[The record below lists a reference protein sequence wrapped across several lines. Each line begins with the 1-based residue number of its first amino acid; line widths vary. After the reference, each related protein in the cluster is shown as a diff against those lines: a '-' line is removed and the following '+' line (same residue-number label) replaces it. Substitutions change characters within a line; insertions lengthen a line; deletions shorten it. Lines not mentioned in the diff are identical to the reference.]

1 MLRCADAARLAGEQA
16 AALTVQLRHRA
27 QQFLFGELPSL
38 SRKPN
43 NATRIGNGQRKG
55 EFCVAMTTDCCR
67 QGSGGVTPPSHWPYD
82 ASSLAAAQAWCCK
95 HADCG
100 GITHQNGRYEVRAGA
115 TPIANPGGSTAA
127 SSFLR
132 KGLAKLDQ
140 ANLTRCVVTAEL
152 DFTQATGGDYA
163 QRAASDKTVALSRS
177 LIDKYAGHF

>member
-27 QQFLFGELPSL
+27 QQVLLGELPSL
-38 SRKPN
+38 SGEPN
-43 NATRIGNGQRKG
+43 NAAMAKG
-55 EFCVAMTTDCCR
+55 EFCVAMTIDCCC
-67 QGSGGVTPPSHWPYD
+67 QGSGGVTPPPHWPYD

-95 HADCG
+95 HSDCG

-127 SSFLR
+127 SSYLR

-152 DFTQATGGDYA
+152 DFTQATVGDYA
-163 QRAASDKTVALSRS
+163 QRASSDKTVALSRS

>member
-1 MLRCADAARLAGEQA
+1 MATAKER
-16 AALTVQLRHRA
+16 T
-27 QQFLFGELPSL
+27 FGV
-38 SRKPN
+38 
-43 NATRIGNGQRKG
+43 T
-55 EFCVAMTTDCCR
+55 MTIDCCR
-67 QGSGGVTPPSHWPYD
+67 QGSGGATPPPHWPYD

-115 TPIANPGGSTAA
+115 TPIANPSGSTAA

>member
-1 MLRCADAARLAGEQA
+1 M
-16 AALTVQLRHRA
+16 
-27 QQFLFGELPSL
+27 
-38 SRKPN
+38 
-43 NATRIGNGQRKG
+43 
-55 EFCVAMTTDCCR
+55 
-67 QGSGGVTPPSHWPYD
+67 TPPPHWPYD

-115 TPIANPGGSTAA
+115 TPIANPSGSTAA

-163 QRAASDKTVALSRS
+163 QRASSDKTVALSRS